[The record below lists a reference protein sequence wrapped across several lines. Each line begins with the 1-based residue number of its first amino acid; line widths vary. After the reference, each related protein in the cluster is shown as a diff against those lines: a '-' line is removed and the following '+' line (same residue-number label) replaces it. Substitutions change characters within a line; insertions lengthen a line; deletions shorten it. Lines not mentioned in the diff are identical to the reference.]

1 MIRRPPRSTR
11 TDTLFPSR
19 RSSDLVLGAGEMGE
33 AMVLGLA
40 KAGAGD
46 IALANRT
53 WDHAVDLADRVGG
66 RAIRLLDVPGA
77 LADVDALLSST
88 GAASPLLEVDDLQE
102 IVARGTGR
110 PLLIVDLAVPRDIDP
125 PIGHRTSP
133 RRH

>member
-53 WDHAVDLADRVGG
+53 WDRAVDLADRVGG
-66 RAIRLLDVPGA
+66 RAIRLLEVPGA
-77 LADVDALLSST
+77 LADVDVPLSST
-88 GAASPLLEVDDLQE
+88 GAASPLHKGEDLGE
-102 IVARGTGR
+102 LVARLPGR
-110 PLLIVDLAVPRDIDP
+110 PLLTLDLAAP
-125 PIGHRTSP
+125 PHT
-133 RRH
+133 H